1 MAVDLVPVTL
11 TCDTGILADNDVI
24 ADTQEV
30 ANAFNSDGFALLQSL
45 ILIDE
50 DDQKQDVDILFFS
63 GSGTLGTENS
73 GASISDANTREYL
86 GKVSILIADYLDLGG
101 AAVAQAVNCGLILKA
116 INNSMPSLYVAAV
129 CRSGTPTYTAA
140 GIKLRLGL
148 IKGGSSL

>member
-11 TCDTGILADNDVI
+11 TCDTSILADDDVI

-30 ANAFNSDGFALLQSL
+30 TNAFDADGFARFQSL

-50 DDQKQDVDILFFS
+50 DDQKQDVDILFFN

-73 GASISDANTREYL
+73 GASISDANARNYL

-101 AAVAQAVNCGLILKA
+101 VAVAQAVNCGLILKA
-116 INNSMPSLYVAAV
+116 KDLATPSLYVAAV

-140 GIKLRLGL
+140 GLKLRLGL
-148 IKGGSSL
+148 IKTDPH